1 MALLSYGASLQ
12 NITAQSLMLLHVL
25 FSACTF
31 RLFFTRYQF
40 SMNFQ
45 FSTAVEW
52 AACVGYALRLCTVNM
67 TASVWI
73 FIFVCVHDYQYV
85 CVFVCVCVS
94 DALPRKPSYPF
105 ACAGNCQSMFVQKYL
120 LLLFS
125 TLLGRC
131 LRVYSQCVCV
141 CLSVYVEEYGCMC
154 FVFIFNKSVQARRDA
169 RLQWIKLLKNARER
183 KQQQNVNDI
192 RHRRC
197 SWAARRYFNLINI

>member
-1 MALLSYGASLQ
+1 MPSHFSVGHCWVMALLSYGASLQ

-85 CVFVCVCVS
+85 CVFVWVTLYHAS
-94 DALPRKPSYPF
+94 LHILLPALAIANQCLCKNICFSYFPH
-105 ACAGNCQSMFVQKYL
+105 S
-120 LLLFS
+120 
-125 TLLGRC
+125 
-131 LRVYSQCVCV
+131 
-141 CLSVYVEEYGCMC
+141 
-154 FVFIFNKSVQARRDA
+154 
-169 RLQWIKLLKNARER
+169 
-183 KQQQNVNDI
+183 
-192 RHRRC
+192 
-197 SWAARRYFNLINI
+197 

>member
-85 CVFVCVCVS
+85 CVFVCVCEWRFTTQAFIS
-94 DALPRKPSYPF
+94 FCLRWQLPINVCAKIF
-105 ACAGNCQSMFVQKYL
+105 ASLIFHTLRPLPAC
-120 LLLFS
+120 LFS
-125 TLLGRC
+125 
-131 LRVYSQCVCV
+131 VCVCV
-141 CLSVYVEEYGCMC
+141 FECVCWRVWLYVFC
-154 FVFIFNKSVQARRDA
+154 F
-169 RLQWIKLLKNARER
+169 
-183 KQQQNVNDI
+183 
-192 RHRRC
+192 
-197 SWAARRYFNLINI
+197 YFQ